1 MIAMDINKTAFWYCL
16 YTGSQML
23 TDSDGYKT
31 GEKKLV
37 YSEPVKMEANISAAK
52 GNSEA
57 EMFGT
62 NLEYSRVIVTCDM
75 DCPID
80 ENSVL
85 FVDKAPSFDDAGSP
99 QFDYVVKRVAR
110 SLNVVSI
117 AIDKVRDAWALQ

>member
-31 GEKKLV
+31 GEKKLA

-80 ENSVL
+80 ENTVL
-85 FVDKAPSFDDAGSP
+85 FVDKAPAFDAAMNP
-99 QFDYVVKRVAR
+99 VFDYVVKRVAR
-110 SLNVVSI
+110 SLNVISI
-117 AIDKVRDAWALQ
+117 AIAKVR